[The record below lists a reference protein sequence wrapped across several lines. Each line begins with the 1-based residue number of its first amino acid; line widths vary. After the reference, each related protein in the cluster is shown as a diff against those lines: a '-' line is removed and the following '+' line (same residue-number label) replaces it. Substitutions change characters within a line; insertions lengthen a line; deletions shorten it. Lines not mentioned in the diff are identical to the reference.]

1 MSLYP
6 GTEREQ
12 RVNRDALADL
22 VTEIFRRCGESDDDA
37 ALIADTLVTADLQG
51 VHSHGT
57 YRVPGYVQRLTEPGG
72 IDPKGRPHITKD
84 HGAAFTVDGG
94 NAMGQVATAFAMRTA
109 IDRARGGAVG
119 VAAVGGSNHCGAMA
133 YYARMAVDQEMIG
146 IATTNAMPIMAP
158 WGGLDR
164 LIGINPLSIGI
175 PTADEPPFIIDTSF
189 AMAAQGKVQVY
200 KQKGLPIPADWGFDA
215 EGRPTTDPAKVVLMQ
230 PVGGYKGVGLA
241 VAMGLLST
249 LLSGAD
255 YGTEL
260 ADPRGGGATPGHD
273 GQFVVAIN
281 GAAFGD
287 LAEMNGRVDGVLQ
300 QLRGSRRATGAGPIY
315 SPGEPER
322 DTELAYLR
330 DGIPLNDETLE
341 GLRTAAARLEVE
353 QELIRP
359 IQSED

>member
-12 RVNRDALADL
+12 RVNRDALDDL
-22 VTEIFRRCGESDDDA
+22 VTAIFSRCGESDEDA

-51 VHSHGT
+51 VHSHGV
-57 YRVPGYVQRLTEPGG
+57 YRVPGYVERLTMAGG
-72 IDPKGRPHITKD
+72 IDPAGRPRITKD
-84 HGAAFTVDGG
+84 HGAAFLVDGG

-109 IDRARGGAVG
+109 IDRARHGAVG

-133 YYARMAVDQEMIG
+133 YYARMAVDQGMIG
-146 IATTNAMPIMAP
+146 MATTNAMPIMAP

-175 PTADEPPFIIDTSF
+175 PTGEEPPFIIDTSF
-189 AMAAQGKVQVY
+189 AMSAQGKVQVY
-200 KQKGLPIPADWGFDA
+200 KQKGLPIPDDWGFDA
-215 EGRPTTDPAKVVLMQ
+215 QGHPTTDPAKVVLMR

-249 LLSGAD
+249 LLSGAA

-260 ADPRGGGATPGHD
+260 ADPRGGGAAPGRD
-273 GQFVVAIN
+273 GQFVIAIN

-287 LAEMNGRVDGVLQ
+287 LTEMRGRTDGVLQ
-300 QLRGSRRATGAGPIY
+300 QLRGSRRAEGAGPIY

-322 DTELAYLR
+322 DTEQGYLR
-330 DGIPLNDETLE
+330 DGIPLNDQTLE
-341 GLRTAAARLEVE
+341 GLRRSAARLEVDR
-353 QELIRP
+353 ELLEALQP
-359 IQSED
+359 EG